1 MYNIGSWWQMFRGW
15 IETKVMEFL
24 FSKLLFTI
32 NLHDLAYGFFISF
45 PLLTS
50 ECCLLSSFVYGPVW
64 TNICLCHETT
74 IQTIHVR
81 IIVSFAIAVEMRKAL
96 KMLKHEQIYFLE
108 LHTLVFLLLN
118 FLGRDWTW
126 TSYGKRWTDFFLFF
140 IFFFLIFPFLQRPLD
155 YPTTYFGALLSDSV
169 LSTIWI
175 SLF

>member
-1 MYNIGSWWQMFRGW
+1 MFRGW

-108 LHTLVFLLLN
+108 LHTLVFLLN